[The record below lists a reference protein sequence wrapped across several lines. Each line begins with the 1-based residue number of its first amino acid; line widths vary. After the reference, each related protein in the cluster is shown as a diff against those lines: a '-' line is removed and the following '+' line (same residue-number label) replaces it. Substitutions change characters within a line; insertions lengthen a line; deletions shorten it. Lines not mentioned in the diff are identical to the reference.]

1 MRMKSIIYLPFF
13 IISTCQIA
21 LGQMKW
27 YNPMNSSNYPIH
39 GRAWN
44 EEIGKNFNR
53 LPERHKKNV
62 RQAVWY
68 LSQQSAG
75 MYIKF
80 YTNSNKIHIKYDVS
94 GPHALPHMPATGVS
108 GIDLYST
115 NADGNQ
121 YWCSGIYQ
129 FGDSILFQ
137 YNDLTYN
144 NTDSIG
150 NEFTL
155 FLPLYNNVKTL
166 QIGVEANSQF
176 HFLFPS
182 IERPIVIYGT
192 SIAQGACASRPGMAW
207 GNILQRKL
215 DTPIVN
221 LGFSGNGLLE
231 KNLFHILSEIDASL
245 FIIDCMP
252 NMTAENTSLIQ
263 ERLEQGIQILRKK
276 SEAPILLVE
285 HDGLMGDQMS
295 LTKEKSFR
303 KANEVL
309 QKTYYKIK
317 NIYKNIYY
325 LSYEELNLDQ
335 DSQVDGCH
343 ATDKGM
349 QEYADAYY
357 KKIIQILYKGMDRL
371 SFQPRRQHREICN
384 YNWHQRHCDILKH
397 NLQHQSDIIMIG
409 NSITHYWGGEPIAK
423 PQTANDIWEKL
434 FSKKNVANLGF
445 GWDKIENVLW
455 RIYHGELDGYSAK
468 KIFLMIGTN
477 NLHSN
482 SNEEIV
488 TGIIDVINAI
498 SYKQPNAQLYVIQ
511 ILPREGYEERIS
523 QLNRSLEE
531 KLRTNENIKM
541 IDLSKHL
548 TNKQGKIESQLF
560 RDGLHPNRKGY
571 SVIYKRLKQFVDE

>member
-1 MRMKSIIYLPFF
+1 
-13 IISTCQIA
+13 
-21 LGQMKW
+21 
-27 YNPMNSSNYPIH
+27 
-39 GRAWN
+39 
-44 EEIGKNFNR
+44 
-53 LPERHKKNV
+53 
-62 RQAVWY
+62 
-68 LSQQSAG
+68 
-75 MYIKF
+75 
-80 YTNSNKIHIKYDVS
+80 
-94 GPHALPHMPATGVS
+94 
-108 GIDLYST
+108 
-115 NADGNQ
+115 
-121 YWCSGIYQ
+121 
-129 FGDSILFQ
+129 
-137 YNDLTYN
+137 
-144 NTDSIG
+144 
-150 NEFTL
+150 
-155 FLPLYNNVKTL
+155 
-166 QIGVEANSQF
+166 
-176 HFLFPS
+176 
-182 IERPIVIYGT
+182 
-192 SIAQGACASRPGMAW
+192 
-207 GNILQRKL
+207 
-215 DTPIVN
+215 
-221 LGFSGNGLLE
+221 
-231 KNLFHILSEIDASL
+231 
-245 FIIDCMP
+245 
-252 NMTAENTSLIQ
+252 MTAENTSLIQ

>member
-1 MRMKSIIYLPFF
+1 
-13 IISTCQIA
+13 
-21 LGQMKW
+21 
-27 YNPMNSSNYPIH
+27 
-39 GRAWN
+39 
-44 EEIGKNFNR
+44 
-53 LPERHKKNV
+53 
-62 RQAVWY
+62 
-68 LSQQSAG
+68 
-75 MYIKF
+75 
-80 YTNSNKIHIKYDVS
+80 
-94 GPHALPHMPATGVS
+94 
-108 GIDLYST
+108 
-115 NADGNQ
+115 
-121 YWCSGIYQ
+121 
-129 FGDSILFQ
+129 
-137 YNDLTYN
+137 
-144 NTDSIG
+144 
-150 NEFTL
+150 
-155 FLPLYNNVKTL
+155 
-166 QIGVEANSQF
+166 
-176 HFLFPS
+176 
-182 IERPIVIYGT
+182 
-192 SIAQGACASRPGMAW
+192 
-207 GNILQRKL
+207 
-215 DTPIVN
+215 
-221 LGFSGNGLLE
+221 
-231 KNLFHILSEIDASL
+231 
-245 FIIDCMP
+245 MP

>member
-1 MRMKSIIYLPFF
+1 M
-13 IISTCQIA
+13 
-21 LGQMKW
+21 
-27 YNPMNSSNYPIH
+27 
-39 GRAWN
+39 
-44 EEIGKNFNR
+44 
-53 LPERHKKNV
+53 
-62 RQAVWY
+62 
-68 LSQQSAG
+68 
-75 MYIKF
+75 
-80 YTNSNKIHIKYDVS
+80 
-94 GPHALPHMPATGVS
+94 
-108 GIDLYST
+108 
-115 NADGNQ
+115 
-121 YWCSGIYQ
+121 
-129 FGDSILFQ
+129 
-137 YNDLTYN
+137 
-144 NTDSIG
+144 
-150 NEFTL
+150 
-155 FLPLYNNVKTL
+155 
-166 QIGVEANSQF
+166 
-176 HFLFPS
+176 
-182 IERPIVIYGT
+182 
-192 SIAQGACASRPGMAW
+192 
-207 GNILQRKL
+207 
-215 DTPIVN
+215 
-221 LGFSGNGLLE
+221 
-231 KNLFHILSEIDASL
+231 
-245 FIIDCMP
+245 
-252 NMTAENTSLIQ
+252 
-263 ERLEQGIQILRKK
+263 
-276 SEAPILLVE
+276 
-285 HDGLMGDQMS
+285 
-295 LTKEKSFR
+295 
-303 KANEVL
+303 
-309 QKTYYKIK
+309 
-317 NIYKNIYY
+317 
-325 LSYEELNLDQ
+325 SYEELNLDQ

>member
-1 MRMKSIIYLPFF
+1 
-13 IISTCQIA
+13 
-21 LGQMKW
+21 
-27 YNPMNSSNYPIH
+27 
-39 GRAWN
+39 
-44 EEIGKNFNR
+44 
-53 LPERHKKNV
+53 
-62 RQAVWY
+62 
-68 LSQQSAG
+68 
-75 MYIKF
+75 
-80 YTNSNKIHIKYDVS
+80 
-94 GPHALPHMPATGVS
+94 
-108 GIDLYST
+108 
-115 NADGNQ
+115 
-121 YWCSGIYQ
+121 
-129 FGDSILFQ
+129 
-137 YNDLTYN
+137 
-144 NTDSIG
+144 
-150 NEFTL
+150 
-155 FLPLYNNVKTL
+155 
-166 QIGVEANSQF
+166 
-176 HFLFPS
+176 
-182 IERPIVIYGT
+182 
-192 SIAQGACASRPGMAW
+192 MAW